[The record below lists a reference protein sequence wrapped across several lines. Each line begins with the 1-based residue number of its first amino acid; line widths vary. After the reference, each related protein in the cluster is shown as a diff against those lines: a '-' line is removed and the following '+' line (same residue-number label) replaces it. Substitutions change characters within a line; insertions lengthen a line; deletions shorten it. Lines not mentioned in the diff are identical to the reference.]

1 MKSSFQSKQQ
11 GFFMTFFTKSI
22 AIFCMVASS
31 LVFAKTDP
39 QITKKITEKMEML
52 NMTAS
57 SIKPSA
63 IKDLYEVLTE
73 RGVFYV
79 SADANYLIHGNVYDL
94 NNEMENLTEKSLS
107 KLRMQKLKAFESEMI
122 VYKAENEKHVITVF
136 TDTSC
141 GYCKKLHSEMA
152 DYNRLGITVRYLAYP
167 RQGINSSTA
176 RTMVSIWCADDRN
189 IAMDNSKNGK
199 GVTPKTCKN
208 TVKEQYELGQFFGVT
223 GTPAIVLE
231 DGTLKPG
238 YLPAKQLLEVIEYNE
253 KG

>member
-1 MKSSFQSKQQ
+1 MS
-11 GFFMTFFTKSI
+11 FFTKTV

-39 QITKKITEKMEML
+39 LITKNITAKMDGMNLEV
-52 NMTAS
+52 S
-57 SIKPSA
+57 SVKETPIKN
-63 IKDLYEVLTE
+63 LYEVVTQ

-79 SADANYLIHGNVYDL
+79 SGDVKYLIQGDMYDL
-94 NNEMENLTEKSLS
+94 NNNMENLTEKAMLA
-107 KLRMQKLKAFESEMI
+107 LRMKKLKAFESEMI

-152 DYNRLGITVRYLAYP
+152 DYNKLGITVRYLAFP
-167 RQGINSSTA
+167 RQGVNSSTA
-176 RTMVSIWCADDRN
+176 RTMASIWCADDRN

-199 GVTPKTCKN
+199 GVETKTCKN
-208 TVKEQYELGQFFGVT
+208 TIKEQYELGQFFGVT

-238 YLPAKQLLEVIEYNE
+238 YLPAPNLLKVIEYQKSLN
-253 KG
+253 K

>member
-1 MKSSFQSKQQ
+1 MS
-11 GFFMTFFTKSI
+11 FFTKTV

-31 LVFAKTDP
+31 LAFAKTDP
-39 QITKKITEKMEML
+39 LITKNITAKMEGMNL
-52 NMTAS
+52 EVS
-57 SIKPSA
+57 SVKETPIKN
-63 IKDLYEVLTE
+63 LYEVVTQ

-79 SADANYLIHGNVYDL
+79 SRDAKYLIQGDLYDL
-94 NNEMENLTEKSLS
+94 NNDMENLTEKSMLA
-107 KLRMQKLKAFESEMI
+107 LRMQKLKTFESEMI

-152 DYNRLGITVRYLAYP
+152 DYNRLGITVRYLAFP
-167 RQGINSSTA
+167 RQGLNSSTA
-176 RTMVSIWCADDRN
+176 RTMTSIWCADDRN

-208 TVKEQYELGQFFGVT
+208 TVKEQYELGKFFGVT

-238 YLPAKQLLEVIEYNE
+238 YLPADRLLKVIEFN
-253 KG
+253 KKS

>member
-1 MKSSFQSKQQ
+1 MSFFIK
-11 GFFMTFFTKSI
+11 TV
-22 AIFCMVASS
+22 AIFCMVTSS

-39 QITKKITEKMEML
+39 KITQSITEKMTLL
-52 NMTAS
+52 NMEVS
-57 SIKPSA
+57 SVKESA
-63 IKDLYEVLTE
+63 IKDLYEVLTG

-79 SADANYLIHGNVYDL
+79 SGDAKYLIQGNVYDL

-107 KLRMQKLKAFESEMI
+107 KLRMKKLKAFESEMI

-136 TDTSC
+136 TDISC

-167 RQGINSSTA
+167 RQGVNSSAA

-199 GVTPKTCKN
+199 GVIPKTCKN
-208 TVKEQYELGQFFGVT
+208 TIKEQYELGQFFGVT

-231 DGTLKPG
+231 DGSLKPG
-238 YLPAKQLLEVIEYNE
+238 YLPAKQLLEVIEYNQ